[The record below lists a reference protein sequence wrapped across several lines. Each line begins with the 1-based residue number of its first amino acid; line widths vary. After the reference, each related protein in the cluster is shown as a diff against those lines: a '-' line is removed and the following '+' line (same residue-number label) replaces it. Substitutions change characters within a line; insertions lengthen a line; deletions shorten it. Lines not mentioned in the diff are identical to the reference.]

1 MQIPSDVCE
10 ALTLNEDIRLD
21 GGAAAARLQVVLDTY
36 GNIAKKPYDEET
48 AAITSLIAEL
58 RTGYAA
64 DVSTLGINAWIDE
77 LDRNNIAFDALKKE
91 RYTQDAERT
100 QLKMKETRVAVDQC
114 YHEIVERINALIIV
128 NGATAYASF
137 VNELNARIDAYNQ
150 MLALR
155 KGKKDAKDDKQ
166 VDK

>member
-1 MQIPSDVCE
+1 
-10 ALTLNEDIRLD
+10 
-21 GGAAAARLQVVLDTY
+21 
-36 GNIAKKPYDEET
+36 
-48 AAITSLIAEL
+48 
-58 RTGYAA
+58 
-64 DVSTLGINAWIDE
+64 
-77 LDRNNIAFDALKKE
+77 
-91 RYTQDAERT
+91 
-100 QLKMKETRVAVDQC
+100 MKETRVAVDQC

-137 VNELNARIDAYNQ
+137 VNELNARIGAYNQ